1 MKVKLISCWFAT
13 SYGDYTN
20 GLRSALERRLGNEVG
35 VIATNC
41 GCGDSAEID
50 RQFMNSRC
58 DYFELPQI
66 NYYKSVNPV
75 KRWLRLKGCQL
86 LHRERAKQYGK
97 RTGDADVLHFQQIL
111 YATGSVPLFS
121 WLSMPSKAARVVTV
135 HELDPYQR
143 DYPEANLQ
151 YNLADRV
158 IVHTHELKQ
167 SLISLGVDS
176 ERIDIVE
183 HGVDIHPVSNEARD
197 GIIFYGGHK
206 LYSGKGLDVLFRA
219 MALLKERMGPN
230 TPLLKIHGPFGSPQY
245 GHQCASE
252 AGITENV
259 RWLNLISL
267 EETVSEYQRS
277 LLCVLPF
284 TGSFAGFPAVNA
296 MANGLPVI
304 GTRCAGLPEH
314 LGEAGTWVEK
324 NDPEG
329 LANAICDLLSN
340 EVLRQDIAAKG
351 RKRVETLLSWDAIAR
366 KTQDSYE
373 KAILNKKQR
382 NASSGVESATKRSV

>member
-20 GLRSALERRLGNEVG
+20 GLRSALERCLGNEVG

-41 GCGDSAEID
+41 GCGDSAEIN

-86 LHRERAKQYGK
+86 LHRERAKQYMK

-111 YATGSVPLFS
+111 YATGSVPLFN

-183 HGVDIHPVSNEARD
+183 HGVDIHPVSNETRE

-219 MALLKERMGPN
+219 MALLKERLGPN
-230 TPLLKIHGPFGSPQY
+230 TPQLKIHGPYGSPQY
-245 GHQCASE
+245 GYQCASE
-252 AGITENV
+252 AGIADNV
-259 RWLNLISL
+259 RWLHLISL

-329 LANAICDLLSN
+329 LANAI
-340 EVLRQDIAAKG
+340 
-351 RKRVETLLSWDAIAR
+351 
-366 KTQDSYE
+366 
-373 KAILNKKQR
+373 
-382 NASSGVESATKRSV
+382 

>member
-1 MKVKLISCWFAT
+1 MKVKITSCWFDTPYA
-13 SYGDYTN
+13 DYTD
-20 GLRSALERRLGNEVG
+20 GLRRALERCLGTEVG

-41 GCGDSAEID
+41 GCGDLAEID
-50 RQFMNSRC
+50 RRFKNSRC
-58 DYFELPQI
+58 EYFELPQI
-66 NYYKSVNPV
+66 NYYKSVNPI

-86 LHRERAKQYGK
+86 LHRERAKQYLK
-97 RTGDADVLHFQQIL
+97 RSDDADVLHFQQVL
-111 YATGSVPLFS
+111 YATGSIPVFN
-121 WLSMPSKAARVVTV
+121 WLSLPSKAARVVTV

-158 IVHTHELKQ
+158 IVHTREMKQ
-167 SLISLGVDS
+167 NLISLGVDS

-183 HGVDIHPVSNEARD
+183 HGVDIHPISNEARQ

-206 LYSGKGLDVLFRA
+206 LYKGKGLDVLFRA
-219 MALLKERMGPN
+219 MALLKGRLGPN
-230 TPLLKIHGPFGSPQY
+230 TPLLKIHGPYGSPQLGY
-245 GHQCASE
+245 QYASE
-252 AGITENV
+252 AGIADNV
-259 RWLNLISL
+259 RWLHLISL
-267 EETVSEYQRS
+267 EETVLEYKRS

-284 TGSFAGFPAVNA
+284 TGSFAGFPAANA

-314 LGEAGTWVEK
+314 LGEAGTWIEK

-340 EVLRQDIAAKG
+340 ETLRQDIAAKG
-351 RKRVETLLSWDAIAR
+351 RKRAETLLSWDAIAR
-366 KTQDSYE
+366 KTLASYE
-373 KAILNKKQR
+373 KAIFNRQQRSGTVARASKQR
-382 NASSGVESATKRSV
+382 V